1 MLGGLGAQ
9 EKRLILYNQLPDL
22 ESLRCFVAA
31 AQTKNFREAAKI
43 VHLSPSAFSE
53 RIVKIEEQLGFI
65 LFIRNTRQ
73 ISLSEEGSRLLQHAT
88 ELLQQAQ
95 DFQSKAIGKHTDVT
109 LTLGTRYELGLS
121 YLLPL
126 LEKLEHL
133 YPFIHIHLF
142 FGDTV
147 SLTSAL
153 LSSQIDF
160 VFSSMRIDHPM
171 LQIHTTHVERYVLV
185 GKHSLAQKIQ
195 KKKDLIGHTLVDISP
210 SFPLFRYFAEPQH
223 IQPEKTFGKCHFLGT
238 ISALLYWILQHD
250 SMAVL
255 PLYFVE
261 PYIQKGELAII
272 LPQQELQYDY
282 FRFVWKHNHWAE
294 KNIIDISKFI
304 QTHPL
309 Q

>member
-1 MLGGLGAQ
+1 MF
-9 EKRLILYNQLPDL
+9 NQLPDL

-31 AQTKNFREAAKI
+31 AQTKSFREAAKL

-53 RIVKIEEQLGFI
+53 RILRIEEQLNVS

-73 ISLSEEGSRLLQHAT
+73 VSLSEEGSRLLQRAM

-95 DFQSKAIGKHTDVT
+95 DFQSQAIGTHTDVT

-126 LEKLEHL
+126 LEQLEQV
-133 YPFIHIHLF
+133 YPYLHIHLF
-142 FGDTV
+142 FGDTA
-147 SLTSAL
+147 SLSNAL
-153 LSSQIDF
+153 LTSQIDF

-171 LQIHTTHVERYVLV
+171 LQIHTTHVEKYVLV
-185 GKHSLAQKIQ
+185 GNPTLHKKIRR
-195 KKKDLIGHTLVDISP
+195 KKDLQGHMLVDISP
-210 SFPLFRYFAEPQH
+210 AFPLFRYFAEPHQL
-223 IQPEKTFGKCHFLGT
+223 QPQKTFGSFRFLGT
-238 ISALLYWILQHD
+238 ISALLYWIRNHEA
-250 SMAVL
+250 MAVL

-261 PYIQKGELAII
+261 PYLKKEELVVI
-272 LPQQELQYDY
+272 LPNQELQHDY
-282 FRFVWKHNHWAE
+282 FRFFWKQNHWAE
-294 KNIIDISKFI
+294 KSIIQVSEFI